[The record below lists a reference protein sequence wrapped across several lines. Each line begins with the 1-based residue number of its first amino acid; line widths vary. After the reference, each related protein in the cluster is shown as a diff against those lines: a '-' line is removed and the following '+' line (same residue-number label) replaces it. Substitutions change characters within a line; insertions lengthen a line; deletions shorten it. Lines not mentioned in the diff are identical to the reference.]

1 MVFQNAHRLQVRY
14 GIIAPVVLV
23 NEYLQVR
30 LRISDR
36 KIFVV
41 DVETYLL
48 MALVG
53 GDVRVPAHRSRDIDN
68 RFYHRETGCKND
80 LVRRILVI
88 DLDGIIAGNFKL
100 DIVVRKQ

>member
-1 MVFQNAHRLQVRY
+1 MS
-14 GIIAPVVLV
+14 VVLV

-53 GDVRVPAHRSRDIDN
+53 VDVRVPAHLSRDIDN

>member
-1 MVFQNAHRLQVRY
+1 MRRYSFPAENKVAVIRVRYLVFQNAHRLQVRY

-53 GDVRVPAHRSRDIDN
+53 VDVRVPAHRSEILT
-68 RFYHRETGCKND
+68 TGSTTE
-80 LVRRILVI
+80 
-88 DLDGIIAGNFKL
+88 
-100 DIVVRKQ
+100 KQAVK